1 MRIFVAGA
9 TGVIGRP
16 LLGCLVAEGHQVVA
30 MTRSRKRAGALQAAG
45 VEAVVCDAFDE
56 TALRDALRASRP
68 AIVINQLTNI
78 PRRINPRRVMRDLA
92 RTNKLRAEV
101 TPVLV
106 GAAAAAGARRFIS
119 QSIAFVYR
127 PGQTTP
133 TPAEED
139 EPLFWDAPKAF
150 AGMVGAVDQAER
162 AVLNASLEGIVLRYG
177 LFYGCGTMYACDGTF
192 AHDVRKRQ
200 IPIVR
205 PGSGTFSFI
214 HVDDAASATV
224 AATRYGVPGIY
235 NVVDDDPAPVRIWLP
250 LYAAALGAPKP
261 FTVPRALARL
271 GAGEYGVYM
280 MIHQRG
286 ASNAKAKQELGWRPT
301 VRSWRDGFVRE
312 AP

>member
-9 TGVIGRP
+9 TGAIGRP
-16 LLGCLVAEGHQVVA
+16 LLSHLIAEGHHVVG
-30 MTRSRKRAGALQAAG
+30 MTRSRKRAETLQAAG
-45 VEAVVCDAFDE
+45 VEPVVCDAFDE
-56 TALRDALRASRP
+56 TSLGDALLASRP

-78 PRRINPRRVMRDLA
+78 PKRINPRRVMRDLA
-92 RTNKLRAEV
+92 ATNRLRAQV
-101 TPVLV
+101 TSRLV
-106 GAAAAAGARRFIS
+106 DAAAAAGARRFIS

-127 PGQTTP
+127 PGQA

-139 EPLFWDAPKAF
+139 EPLFCDAPNAF
-150 AGMVGAVDQAER
+150 AGMVQAVDQAER
-162 AVLNASLEGIVLRYG
+162 AVLNAPLEGIVLRYG
-177 LFYGCGTMYACDGTF
+177 LFYGSGTMYACDGTF
-192 AHDVRKRQ
+192 AHDVRKRR
-200 IPIVR
+200 IPIVH

-250 LYAAALGAPKP
+250 MYAAALGAPQP

-286 ASNAKAKQELGWRPT
+286 ASNAKAKQGLGWRPA
-301 VRSWRDGFVRE
+301 VRSWRDGFVCE
-312 AP
+312 AAT

>member
-16 LLGCLVAEGHQVVA
+16 LLGYLIAEGHHVLA
-30 MTRSRKRAGALQAAG
+30 MTRSHERAAALQAAG
-45 VEAVVCDAFDE
+45 VEPVVCDAFDE
-56 TALRDALRASRP
+56 VALREALLASRP
-68 AIVINQLTNI
+68 SIVINQLTNI
-78 PRRINPRRVMRDLA
+78 PKRINPRRVMRDMA
-92 RTNKLRAEV
+92 ATNRLRAEV
-101 TPVLV
+101 TSVLV
-106 GAAAAAGARRFIS
+106 DAAAAAGARRFIS

-133 TPAEED
+133 AEEE
-139 EPLFWDAPKAF
+139 EPLFCDAPRAF
-150 AGMVGAVDQAER
+150 AGIVQAVEQGER

-177 LFYGCGTMYACDGTF
+177 FFYGSGTIYARDGTF
-192 AHDVRKRQ
+192 ADDVRKRR

-224 AATRYGVPGIY
+224 AATRYGRPGIY
-235 NVVDDDPAPVRIWLP
+235 NIVDDDPATVRIWLP

-271 GAGEYGVYM
+271 GAGAYGVYM

-286 ASNAKAKQELGWRPT
+286 ASNAKAKQGLGWRPA

-312 AP
+312 AAI